1 MRLPIYSGKTTRT
14 TASKQTNKENE
25 FALFSVRVSRRLRYP
40 IPRQH
45 ARAHRPRSQASRRT
59 YGNCRF
65 IGCFVFVKDPNH
77 ERAKQNVIYFG
88 EELQRYKI
96 TGERGDTAVLSES
109 SAKPVSERDLHH
121 QSSGFQ
127 SYEKLCRGEVRNL
140 VRSHLFWCSC
150 SSYYSRAWQKI
161 CMMTS

>member
-1 MRLPIYSGKTTRT
+1 MRLPICSGKTTRT
-14 TASKQTNKENE
+14 TASKQTNKQNE

-40 IPRQH
+40 TPTRPR
-45 ARAHRPRSQASRRT
+45 ASTRSQASRKT
-59 YGNCRF
+59 CF

-96 TGERGDTAVLSES
+96 TGERGDTAVLSDS